1 MQNLIEKLKQFIHLY
16 NPRAVIEIPPKPE
29 FGHISTNISVFLK
42 NDQITEF
49 KTKLMNIFENEI
61 ERATQVGTFTNIFLK
76 PHVLKEQEMHYHS
89 NNSHKFNIEFCSPN
103 PTGPLHLGHLRN
115 IVIGNSIYNLYK
127 LCKFKVESE
136 NYINDQGNQMNQF
149 LDTIRHY
156 KDPDKYKEIYYKG
169 AYVEAV
175 ANQVSN
181 YVLKEDVLK
190 VIMHQINNT
199 LSNIHVHFDN
209 VTFESSLTEYV
220 NIVINKLSAL
230 NLIEEGT
237 MENQK
242 TEGTLLMVK
251 CGEERFVLQKG
262 NGDFTYFAFDLA
274 YFYSKS
280 LRVIDSKHTSN
291 LHNPLVIV
299 LGEDHYS
306 HIKKMTSILAHID
319 VHIKVVKYAMVNVIK
334 NGEIINMSKREGTLI
349 TINDILQEIDIQS
362 LTTQIMRQNFD
373 KVLNVY
379 LDEQGSL
386 NDMLYIKHVYNQTR
400 NILSSFNGDENQEF
414 HIDTPIESSLF
425 ALLMHYTSVL
435 KSTCKTLNTHRIFEF
450 SMRIIKLAHEYLSS
464 NNNDNIVLILK
475 INQVV
480 TNLDAI
486 FSFQLSHQEEIE
498 NGLFDDE
505 INEIIDNMKK

>member
-1 MQNLIEKLKQFIHLY
+1 MQNLIEKIKQFIHSY
-16 NPRAVIEIPPKPE
+16 NPRAIIEIPPKPE
-29 FGHISTNISVFLK
+29 FGHLSTNISVFLRG
-42 NDQITEF
+42 DAIDAF
-49 KTKLMNIFENEI
+49 KSRFMEVFANEI
-61 ERATQVGTFTNIFLK
+61 DHETQIGTFTNIFLK
-76 PHVLKEQEMHYHS
+76 PHVLKNQEMHYHTTDK
-89 NNSHKFNIEFCSPN
+89 HKFNMEFCSPN

-127 LCKFKVESE
+127 LCKFNAESE

-156 KDPDKYKEIYYKG
+156 KNPNKYTEIYYKG
-169 AYVEAV
+169 AYVEAI
-175 ANQVSN
+175 ANQVSD
-181 YVLKEDVLK
+181 YVLKEDALQ
-190 VIMHQINNT
+190 VIMKQINST
-199 LSNIHVHFDN
+199 LHDIYVHFDN

-220 NIVINKLSAL
+220 HIVINKLRAL
-230 NLIEEGT
+230 DLLEEGT

-251 CGEERFVLQKG
+251 CGDERFVLQKG
-262 NGDFTYFAFDLA
+262 NGDFTYFAFDIA

-280 LRVIDSKHTSN
+280 LRVIDTHHTSN

-306 HIKKMTSILAHID
+306 HIKKMTSVLAHLN

-349 TINDILQEIDIQS
+349 TINDILKDMDIQS

-373 KVLNVY
+373 KVMNVY
-379 LDEQGSL
+379 LD
-386 NDMLYIKHVYNQTR
+386 NDQSSINDILYIRHVYNKTR
-400 NILSSFNGDENQEF
+400 NILSSFEGEEEI
-414 HIDTPIESSLF
+414 HIETPIEHSLF
-425 ALLMHYTSVL
+425 SLLMHYTSVL
-435 KSTCKTLNTHRIFEF
+435 KNTCETLNTHRIFEF
-450 SMRIIKLAHEYLSS
+450 SMRIIKLAHEYLST
-464 NNNDNIVLILK
+464 DHQTNIILILK

-480 TNLDAI
+480 ANLDAI

-498 NGLFDDE
+498 NGLFNDE
-505 INEIIDNMKK
+505 INEIITNMKKQ